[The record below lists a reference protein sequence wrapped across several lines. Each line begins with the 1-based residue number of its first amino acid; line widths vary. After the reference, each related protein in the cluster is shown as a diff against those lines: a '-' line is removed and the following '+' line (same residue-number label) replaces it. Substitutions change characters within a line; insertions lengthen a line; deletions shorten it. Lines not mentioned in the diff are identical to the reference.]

1 MPRTADERSLSY
13 VADRRP
19 AADLAKPAARG
30 IAKLVAAY
38 RAPPR
43 ARRRTLVG
51 MLDGVSGL
59 GWSVVGFV
67 GGAVFWHFIGFWG
80 FVSDVVLAGGPD
92 GRTVSRPS
100 AAFVRVAEAE
110 VVVSNCTTIALDRA
124 TGRAM
129 AVACEDEGYDLRDD
143 TGPREDRLTVG
154 RR

>member
-13 VADRRP
+13 VADPRP

-38 RAPPR
+38 RVPPR
-43 ARRRTLVG
+43 ERRRKLVG

-59 GWSVVGFV
+59 GWSVIGFV

-92 GRTVSRPS
+92 VRTVSRPS
-100 AAFVRVAEAE
+100 AGFVRVAEAE
-110 VVVSNCTTIALDRA
+110 EVVSNCTTIALDRA

-129 AVACEDEGYDLRDD
+129 AVACAGEGHHLRDD